1 MSAILS
7 ITSAALLF
15 ASSAAGGP
23 NAASTTSRPAPAKP
37 ATAKAAAALPWI
49 EDDYP
54 RAAAEAKRRG
64 VPIFVEAWA
73 PW

>member
-15 ASSAAGGP
+15 ASSAAGGGNAP
-23 NAASTTSRPAPAKP
+23 SPAASHASP
-37 ATAKAAAALPWI
+37 TAKANPAAALPWI
-49 EDDYP
+49 EDDYA